1 MVYIFCVDMFPPTDS
16 AKSAFDLFPT
26 TDNVK
31 DINPP
36 RSLQLEEM
44 NLTVWFNRLEKDS
57 VNADSIIGARR
68 RQEDV
73 QLCEGFELRF
83 YYVTS
88 DYVDFAITTVDETG
102 QKMINTCKYNL
113 DDKSTNHWIFAAI
126 TYKKETGEQKLYI
139 KGEEVCSALLKPNNK
154 LVPLEYENYE
164 DIRIGHSRVNQGYFN
179 GYIDDVAIYNRPL
192 TAEEIKLIYT
202 LEKNR
207 TR

>member
-1 MVYIFCVDMFPPTDS
+1 
-16 AKSAFDLFPT
+16 
-26 TDNVK
+26 
-31 DINPP
+31 
-36 RSLQLEEM
+36 
-44 NLTVWFNRLEKDS
+44 
-57 VNADSIIGARR
+57 
-68 RQEDV
+68 
-73 QLCEGFELRF
+73 
-83 YYVTS
+83 
-88 DYVDFAITTVDETG
+88 
-102 QKMINTCKYNL
+102 MINTCKYNL